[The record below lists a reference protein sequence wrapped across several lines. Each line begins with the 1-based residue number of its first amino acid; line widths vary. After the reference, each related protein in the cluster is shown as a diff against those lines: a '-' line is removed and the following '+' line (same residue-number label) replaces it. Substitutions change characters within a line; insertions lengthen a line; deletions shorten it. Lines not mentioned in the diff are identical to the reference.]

1 MIRDNQILI
10 IHKVPTP
17 GTFASQDRS
26 LEIILAL
33 LVVFV
38 VVGLIMQ
45 AGKPTKQQ
53 VRTQSNIDQM
63 RPLRV
68 KWLLDEGVS
77 GPILSQ
83 ASDGHVL
90 GQGSKGQAYLFR
102 PSYTSGMLLDHASVI
117 GVDVVEDGITVT
129 PAGRGRQ
136 IGSAIVG
143 GAIAGRAGA
152 VIGGL
157 GTSKTSQEHV
167 NKVLL
172 RLSLNDARWSLIE
185 ITFLDAPGSGLPKNN
200 PAYLK
205 ARTDAFGW
213 CAKIESAVRASSET
227 VAPVTTTPSGDPT
240 ATPTQGTQNNLS
252 GSSDNDLLG
261 KLERLIKMKEA
272 GHLSE
277 SEFEAQKN
285 IILGRDS

>member
-1 MIRDNQILI
+1 M
-10 IHKVPTP
+10 
-17 GTFASQDRS
+17 
-26 LEIILAL
+26 EIILAL

-38 VVGLIMQ
+38 VVGLIVQ

-53 VRTQSNIDQM
+53 AKAQSDIDQM

-83 ASDGHVL
+83 AGDGHTL
-90 GQGSKGQAYLFR
+90 GQGSKGQTYLFR
-102 PSYTSGMLLDHASVI
+102 PSYTSGMLLDHTSVVD
-117 GVDVVEDGITVT
+117 VDVVEDGITVT

-143 GAIAGRAGA
+143 GAVAGGAGA

-157 GTSKTSQEHV
+157 GTSKTSREHV
-167 NKVLL
+167 NKVLV
-172 RLSLNDARWSLIE
+172 RLSLNNARWSLIE
-185 ITFLDAPGSGLPKNN
+185 ITFLDVPGSGLPKNN

-213 CAKIESAVRASSET
+213 CAKIKSAVQASSEKVEQPST
-227 VAPVTTTPSGDPT
+227 APSDDAIAIPP
-240 ATPTQGTQNNLS
+240 QGTQNNLS
-252 GSSDNDLLG
+252 ASSDNDVLG
-261 KLERLIKMKEA
+261 KLERLVKMKEA
-272 GHLSE
+272 GHLSD